1 MGKGIYRGMPKNIP
15 QPIRNRHAVVVGAAA
30 ECAAAARQ
38 LGDAGWNVTV
48 VTRERDCYGV
58 HRDCS
63 RRVATELVCATGI
76 EYLEAL
82 VLRRIDSRRVEALNA
97 SALFIL

>member
-1 MGKGIYRGMPKNIP
+1 MPTNVP
-15 QPIRNRHAVVVGAAA
+15 QPTRTRRAVVVGAAA
-30 ECAAAARQ
+30 ECGAAARP
-38 LGDAGWNVTV
+38 LGEAGWKVTV
-48 VTRERDCYGV
+48 VTRETYSCHV
-58 HRDCS
+58 SRDCS

-82 VLRRIDSRRVEALNA
+82 VLRRIDSRRIEALNA